1 MYLSFDSGTITS
13 NIANIDL
20 EQVIDC
26 FAQEIILLIKKGEKE
41 GNSKSRLGKKKQ
53 EKDLYQNVKN
63 ISNGK
68 N

>member
-41 GNSKSRLGKKKQ
+41 GNSKSRLGKKK
-53 EKDLYQNVKN
+53 
-63 ISNGK
+63 
-68 N
+68 